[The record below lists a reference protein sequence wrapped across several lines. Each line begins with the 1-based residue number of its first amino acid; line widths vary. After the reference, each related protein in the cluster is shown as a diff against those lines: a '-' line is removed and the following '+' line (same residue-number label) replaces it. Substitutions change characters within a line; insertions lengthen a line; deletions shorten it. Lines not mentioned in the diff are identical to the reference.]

1 MDIMR
6 DIKPLS
12 TFKRNAAQIIA
23 NIKATGNPAI
33 ITVNGNAEVV
43 VQDAE
48 SYQEMVDMIE
58 YFKNVRKI
66 EMALAEVGEGKSVP
80 AEGAFASFRKARG
93 IEA

>member
-1 MDIMR
+1 MDILQ

-12 TFKRNAAQIIA
+12 AFKRNAAQIIA

-33 ITVNGNAEVV
+33 ITVNGNAAVV

-48 SYQEMVDMIE
+48 SYQEMVDIID

-66 EMALAEVGEGKSVP
+66 DLALAEVAEGQAVP
-80 AEGAFASFRKARG
+80 AESAFISFRKTRG